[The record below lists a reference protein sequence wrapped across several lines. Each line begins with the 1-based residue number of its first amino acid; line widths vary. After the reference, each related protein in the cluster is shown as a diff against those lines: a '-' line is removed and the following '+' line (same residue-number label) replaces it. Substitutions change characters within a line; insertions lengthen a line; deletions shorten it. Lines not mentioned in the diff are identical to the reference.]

1 VKKTVL
7 IASSLVAV
15 ASLAACQKKAE
26 TPAPAPSASPMAGD
40 MSGMP
45 MAGAMKHG
53 KATGTVTAI
62 DAAKGTVTLHH
73 GPMSGIDWPAMEMG
87 FAAKP
92 DQLGAI
98 KVGDKVEFEIDWDG
112 KAGTITRI
120 AKTK

>member
-1 VKKTVL
+1 MC
-7 IASSLVAV
+7 IR
-15 ASLAACQKKAE
+15 
-26 TPAPAPSASPMAGD
+26 D
-40 MSGMP
+40 R
-45 MAGAMKHG
+45 
-53 KATGTVTAI
+53 I